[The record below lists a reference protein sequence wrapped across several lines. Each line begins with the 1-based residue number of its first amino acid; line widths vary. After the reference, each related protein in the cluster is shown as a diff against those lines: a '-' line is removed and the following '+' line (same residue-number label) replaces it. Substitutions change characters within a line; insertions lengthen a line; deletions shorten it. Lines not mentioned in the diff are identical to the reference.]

1 MEEEERERLEK
12 QNRQIEE
19 GFKLY
24 ELKEEQRKRDDNAM
38 LSHTRS
44 FKMEQSGLAP
54 AARCAQR
61 WFRRAHKRKKFIEH
75 VEERLQK
82 CVETLET
89 DTSTHQIAQRMK
101 NVIKTNPEYLK
112 KLRRMFQSSDVSG
125 TGLLTVDVFAAGA
138 KAIFGPNFSDTA
150 IRVTARAFIDA
161 GKRQ

>member
-1 MEEEERERLEK
+1 MDGTAESVEYAGHAHHEAEKHTITIQRHYRGYKGRREYSTALWEKMEEEERERLEK

-75 VEERLQK
+75 VEERL
-82 CVETLET
+82 
-89 DTSTHQIAQRMK
+89 
-101 NVIKTNPEYLK
+101 
-112 KLRRMFQSSDVSG
+112 
-125 TGLLTVDVFAAGA
+125 
-138 KAIFGPNFSDTA
+138 
-150 IRVTARAFIDA
+150 
-161 GKRQ
+161 